1 MKTISKKN
9 KIAAA
14 IFLVLGLLS
23 LALGAWLWGA
33 LPTVR
38 AAETEHDHAD
48 GSWTKLTEGDGT
60 LRNGNYY
67 LTGDLDLTD
76 HFHLDPNH
84 TVTLCLNGH
93 KLTGGG
99 SNSVIIVS
107 DGANFTLCDCNGSN
121 QTHYYT
127 VDETTGQYN
136 FDGVTADTPDAQP
149 VVGGVITGGSSNY
162 EGGGVYVISGTFEM
176 SGTAAISGNRAFR
189 GGGVRVSGDGT
200 FTMSGGTI
208 AGNSATVGG
217 GVYVNGGEVT
227 ISGGYLGGTI
237 AKNMGS
243 ISIEGGYFSAKFH
256 DSYLADGCTFVMLTE
271 DSGDENYKEGFPY
284 AVYKSGDEAVG
295 GYALSVKGSLV
306 YDEEALTADD
316 FAVTVPE
323 GYTGT
328 PSWQYKEQGGSDWA
342 DGFPTDAGEYTVKA
356 IFPADA
362 DHAGAVVEVSFTV
375 APLSIDVIWELMD
388 QDCYELQTPEGNE
401 YNVPYCVDGYS
412 VQAGYRWLEPSDA
425 EAAIT
430 IYVTVDGGEA
440 VITDTTSLQEPG
452 SYTVTAS
459 VYDAHLIGA
468 EGSIAPENYT
478 ITNDTISVT
487 IAERRTL
494 TADDFVISSKEV
506 TYNGEEQQVEIV
518 PKEGIRCGKIT
529 VTYYDGNGE
538 KLNSAPA
545 DAGGYT
551 FTIDVAAGGNFDG
564 AEDLSGAGWTFTIK
578 TKTITLAMISGVA
591 DSYEY
596 TGSQIQPE
604 VTVKDGDILLQEGID
619 YIVSYSGG
627 EGVGTLSGNVIVAGR
642 GNYAGSVGN
651 AFAVTAK
658 VISSAVWTVN
668 GVAVSGSSYTAAYT
682 GSDWTIAATAEG
694 VIVNGVAEQGE
705 IGFSL
710 LRTKPSAGFV
720 GSVCDPGTY
729 STYSLKVNSV
739 NGDSGKKITT
749 N

>member
-67 LTGDLDLTD
+67 LTGDLDLTAY
-76 HFHLDPNH
+76 FHLDPNH

-162 EGGGVYVISGTFEM
+162 EGGGVCVK
-176 SGTAAISGNRAFR
+176 GN
-189 GGGVRVSGDGT
+189 ST
-200 FTMSGGTI
+200 FTMLGGTI
-208 AGNSATVGG
+208 AGNSATTNGGGVYVEGNSTFTMSGGTIGGNSASHGGGVYVEGNSTFTMSDSTISDNKATGSGNGFGGGVYFNGTFTMQGGTIGGSEEGAGNSAISGGGVYFSGGTFTMQGGTISGNSAISYGGGVYFSGTEFTMQGGTIRGNTATSSGG

-237 AKNMGS
+237 AKNKGS
-243 ISIEGGYFSAKFH
+243 ISIEGGYFEKDPQA
-256 DSYLADGCTFVMLTE
+256 YLAGGYTVVMLTE

-284 AVYKSGDEAVG
+284 AVYKSGDEAAG

-306 YDEEALTADD
+306 YDEEALTAED

-388 QDCYELQTPEGNE
+388 QDSYELQTPEGNE

-412 VQAGYRWLEPSDA
+412 V
-425 EAAIT
+425 
-430 IYVTVDGGEA
+430 
-440 VITDTTSLQEPG
+440 
-452 SYTVTAS
+452 
-459 VYDAHLIGA
+459 
-468 EGSIAPENYT
+468 
-478 ITNDTISVT
+478 
-487 IAERRTL
+487 
-494 TADDFVISSKEV
+494 
-506 TYNGEEQQVEIV
+506 
-518 PKEGIRCGKIT
+518 
-529 VTYYDGNGE
+529 
-538 KLNSAPA
+538 
-545 DAGGYT
+545 
-551 FTIDVAAGGNFDG
+551 
-564 AEDLSGAGWTFTIK
+564 
-578 TKTITLAMISGVA
+578 
-591 DSYEY
+591 
-596 TGSQIQPE
+596 
-604 VTVKDGDILLQEGID
+604 
-619 YIVSYSGG
+619 
-627 EGVGTLSGNVIVAGR
+627 
-642 GNYAGSVGN
+642 
-651 AFAVTAK
+651 
-658 VISSAVWTVN
+658 
-668 GVAVSGSSYTAAYT
+668 
-682 GSDWTIAATAEG
+682 
-694 VIVNGVAEQGE
+694 
-705 IGFSL
+705 
-710 LRTKPSAGFV
+710 
-720 GSVCDPGTY
+720 
-729 STYSLKVNSV
+729 
-739 NGDSGKKITT
+739 
-749 N
+749 

>member
-208 AGNSATVGG
+208 AGNSASHGGGVYVEGNSTFTMSDSTISDNKATGSGNGFGGGVYFSGGTFTMQGGTISGNSAISYGGGVYFSGTEFTMQGGTIRGNTATSSGG

-237 AKNMGS
+237 AKNKGS
-243 ISIEGGYFSAKFH
+243 ISIEGGYFEKDPQA
-256 DSYLADGCTFVMLTE
+256 YLAGGYTVVMLTE

-284 AVYKSGDEAVG
+284 AVYKSGDEAAG

-306 YDEEALTADD
+306 YDEEALTAED

-388 QDCYELQTPEGNE
+388 QDSYELQTPEGNE

-412 VQAGYRWLEPSDA
+412 V
-425 EAAIT
+425 
-430 IYVTVDGGEA
+430 
-440 VITDTTSLQEPG
+440 
-452 SYTVTAS
+452 
-459 VYDAHLIGA
+459 
-468 EGSIAPENYT
+468 
-478 ITNDTISVT
+478 
-487 IAERRTL
+487 
-494 TADDFVISSKEV
+494 
-506 TYNGEEQQVEIV
+506 
-518 PKEGIRCGKIT
+518 
-529 VTYYDGNGE
+529 
-538 KLNSAPA
+538 
-545 DAGGYT
+545 
-551 FTIDVAAGGNFDG
+551 
-564 AEDLSGAGWTFTIK
+564 
-578 TKTITLAMISGVA
+578 
-591 DSYEY
+591 
-596 TGSQIQPE
+596 
-604 VTVKDGDILLQEGID
+604 
-619 YIVSYSGG
+619 
-627 EGVGTLSGNVIVAGR
+627 
-642 GNYAGSVGN
+642 
-651 AFAVTAK
+651 
-658 VISSAVWTVN
+658 
-668 GVAVSGSSYTAAYT
+668 
-682 GSDWTIAATAEG
+682 
-694 VIVNGVAEQGE
+694 
-705 IGFSL
+705 
-710 LRTKPSAGFV
+710 
-720 GSVCDPGTY
+720 
-729 STYSLKVNSV
+729 
-739 NGDSGKKITT
+739 
-749 N
+749 

>member
-23 LALGAWLWGA
+23 LALGVWLWGA
-33 LPTVR
+33 SPTAQ

-48 GSWTKLTEGDGT
+48 GSWTELTEGDGI

-67 LTGDLDLTD
+67 LTGDLDLTAY
-76 HFHLDPNH
+76 FHLDPNH

-162 EGGGVYVISGTFEM
+162 EGGGVCVK
-176 SGTAAISGNRAFR
+176 GN
-189 GGGVRVSGDGT
+189 ST
-200 FTMSGGTI
+200 FTMLGGTI
-208 AGNSATVGG
+208 AGNSATTNGGGVYVEGNSTFTMSGGTIGGNSASHGGGVYVEGNSTFTMSDSTISDNKATGSGNGFGGGVYFNGTFTMQGGTIRGNTATSSGG

-237 AKNMGS
+237 AKNKGS
-243 ISIEGGYFSAKFH
+243 ISIEGGYFEKDPQA
-256 DSYLADGCTFVMLTE
+256 YLAGGYTVVMLTE

-284 AVYKSGDEAVG
+284 AVYKSGDEAAG

-306 YDEEALTADD
+306 YDEEALTAED

-388 QDCYELQTPEGNE
+388 QDSYELQTPEGNE

-412 VQAGYRWLEPSDA
+412 V
-425 EAAIT
+425 
-430 IYVTVDGGEA
+430 
-440 VITDTTSLQEPG
+440 
-452 SYTVTAS
+452 
-459 VYDAHLIGA
+459 
-468 EGSIAPENYT
+468 
-478 ITNDTISVT
+478 
-487 IAERRTL
+487 
-494 TADDFVISSKEV
+494 
-506 TYNGEEQQVEIV
+506 
-518 PKEGIRCGKIT
+518 
-529 VTYYDGNGE
+529 
-538 KLNSAPA
+538 
-545 DAGGYT
+545 
-551 FTIDVAAGGNFDG
+551 
-564 AEDLSGAGWTFTIK
+564 
-578 TKTITLAMISGVA
+578 
-591 DSYEY
+591 
-596 TGSQIQPE
+596 
-604 VTVKDGDILLQEGID
+604 
-619 YIVSYSGG
+619 
-627 EGVGTLSGNVIVAGR
+627 
-642 GNYAGSVGN
+642 
-651 AFAVTAK
+651 
-658 VISSAVWTVN
+658 
-668 GVAVSGSSYTAAYT
+668 
-682 GSDWTIAATAEG
+682 
-694 VIVNGVAEQGE
+694 
-705 IGFSL
+705 
-710 LRTKPSAGFV
+710 
-720 GSVCDPGTY
+720 
-729 STYSLKVNSV
+729 
-739 NGDSGKKITT
+739 
-749 N
+749 

>member
-9 KIAAA
+9 KIATA

-23 LALGAWLWGA
+23 LALGVWLWDA
-33 LPTVR
+33 PPTVR

-48 GSWTKLTEGDGT
+48 GSWTELTEGDGI

-67 LTGDLDLTD
+67 LTGDLDLTAY
-76 HFHLDPNH
+76 FHLDPNH

-162 EGGGVYVISGTFEM
+162 EGGGVCVK
-176 SGTAAISGNRAFR
+176 GN
-189 GGGVRVSGDGT
+189 ST
-200 FTMSGGTI
+200 FTMLGGTI
-208 AGNSATVGG
+208 AGNSATTNGGGVYVEGNSTFTMSGGTIGGNSASHGGGVYVEGNSTFTMSDSTISDNKATGSGNGFGGGVYFNGTFTMQGGTIRGNTATSSGG

-237 AKNMGS
+237 AKNKGS
-243 ISIEGGYFSAKFH
+243 ISIEGGYFEKDPQA
-256 DSYLADGCTFVMLTE
+256 YLAGGYTVVMLTE

-284 AVYKSGDEAVG
+284 AVYKSGDEAAG

-388 QDCYELQTPEGNE
+388 QDSYELQTPEGNE

-412 VQAGYRWLEPSDA
+412 V
-425 EAAIT
+425 
-430 IYVTVDGGEA
+430 
-440 VITDTTSLQEPG
+440 
-452 SYTVTAS
+452 
-459 VYDAHLIGA
+459 
-468 EGSIAPENYT
+468 
-478 ITNDTISVT
+478 
-487 IAERRTL
+487 
-494 TADDFVISSKEV
+494 
-506 TYNGEEQQVEIV
+506 
-518 PKEGIRCGKIT
+518 
-529 VTYYDGNGE
+529 
-538 KLNSAPA
+538 
-545 DAGGYT
+545 
-551 FTIDVAAGGNFDG
+551 
-564 AEDLSGAGWTFTIK
+564 
-578 TKTITLAMISGVA
+578 
-591 DSYEY
+591 
-596 TGSQIQPE
+596 
-604 VTVKDGDILLQEGID
+604 
-619 YIVSYSGG
+619 
-627 EGVGTLSGNVIVAGR
+627 
-642 GNYAGSVGN
+642 
-651 AFAVTAK
+651 
-658 VISSAVWTVN
+658 
-668 GVAVSGSSYTAAYT
+668 
-682 GSDWTIAATAEG
+682 
-694 VIVNGVAEQGE
+694 
-705 IGFSL
+705 
-710 LRTKPSAGFV
+710 
-720 GSVCDPGTY
+720 
-729 STYSLKVNSV
+729 
-739 NGDSGKKITT
+739 
-749 N
+749 

>member
-217 GVYVNGGEVT
+217 GVYVEGNSTFTMSDSTISDNKATGSGVYFSGGTFTMQGGTISGNSAISYGGGVYFSGTEFTMQGGTIRGNTATSSGGGVYVNGGEVT

-237 AKNMGS
+237 AKNKGS
-243 ISIEGGYFSAKFH
+243 ISIEGGYFEKDPQA
-256 DSYLADGCTFVMLTE
+256 YLAGGYTVVMLTE

-284 AVYKSGDEAVG
+284 AVYKSGDEAAG

-306 YDEEALTADD
+306 YDEEALTAED

-388 QDCYELQTPEGNE
+388 QDSYELQTPEGNE

-412 VQAGYRWLEPSDA
+412 V
-425 EAAIT
+425 
-430 IYVTVDGGEA
+430 
-440 VITDTTSLQEPG
+440 
-452 SYTVTAS
+452 
-459 VYDAHLIGA
+459 
-468 EGSIAPENYT
+468 
-478 ITNDTISVT
+478 
-487 IAERRTL
+487 
-494 TADDFVISSKEV
+494 
-506 TYNGEEQQVEIV
+506 
-518 PKEGIRCGKIT
+518 
-529 VTYYDGNGE
+529 
-538 KLNSAPA
+538 
-545 DAGGYT
+545 
-551 FTIDVAAGGNFDG
+551 
-564 AEDLSGAGWTFTIK
+564 
-578 TKTITLAMISGVA
+578 
-591 DSYEY
+591 
-596 TGSQIQPE
+596 
-604 VTVKDGDILLQEGID
+604 
-619 YIVSYSGG
+619 
-627 EGVGTLSGNVIVAGR
+627 
-642 GNYAGSVGN
+642 
-651 AFAVTAK
+651 
-658 VISSAVWTVN
+658 
-668 GVAVSGSSYTAAYT
+668 
-682 GSDWTIAATAEG
+682 
-694 VIVNGVAEQGE
+694 
-705 IGFSL
+705 
-710 LRTKPSAGFV
+710 
-720 GSVCDPGTY
+720 
-729 STYSLKVNSV
+729 
-739 NGDSGKKITT
+739 
-749 N
+749 

>member
-23 LALGAWLWGA
+23 LALGVWLWDA
-33 LPTVR
+33 PPTVR

-48 GSWTKLTEGDGT
+48 GSWTELTEGDGI

-67 LTGDLDLTD
+67 LTGDLDLTAY
-76 HFHLDPNH
+76 FHLDPNH

-149 VVGGVITGGSSNY
+149 VVGGVITGGTSNY
-162 EGGGVYVISGTFEM
+162 EGGGVCVKGNSTFTMQGGT
-176 SGTAAISGNRAFR
+176 ISGNSASES
-189 GGGVRVSGDGT
+189 GGGVYFSGGT
-200 FTMSGGTI
+200 FTMQGGTI
-208 AGNSATVGG
+208 SGNSAISYGGGVYFSGTEFTMQGGTIRGNTATSSGG

-237 AKNMGS
+237 AKNKGS
-243 ISIEGGYFSAKFH
+243 ISIEGGYFEKDPQA
-256 DSYLADGCTFVMLTE
+256 YLAGGYTVVMLTE

-284 AVYKSGDEAVG
+284 AVYKSGDEAAG

-306 YDEEALTADD
+306 YDEEALTAED

-388 QDCYELQTPEGNE
+388 QDSYELQTPEGNE

-412 VQAGYRWLEPSDA
+412 V
-425 EAAIT
+425 
-430 IYVTVDGGEA
+430 
-440 VITDTTSLQEPG
+440 
-452 SYTVTAS
+452 
-459 VYDAHLIGA
+459 
-468 EGSIAPENYT
+468 
-478 ITNDTISVT
+478 
-487 IAERRTL
+487 
-494 TADDFVISSKEV
+494 
-506 TYNGEEQQVEIV
+506 
-518 PKEGIRCGKIT
+518 
-529 VTYYDGNGE
+529 
-538 KLNSAPA
+538 
-545 DAGGYT
+545 
-551 FTIDVAAGGNFDG
+551 
-564 AEDLSGAGWTFTIK
+564 
-578 TKTITLAMISGVA
+578 
-591 DSYEY
+591 
-596 TGSQIQPE
+596 
-604 VTVKDGDILLQEGID
+604 
-619 YIVSYSGG
+619 
-627 EGVGTLSGNVIVAGR
+627 
-642 GNYAGSVGN
+642 
-651 AFAVTAK
+651 
-658 VISSAVWTVN
+658 
-668 GVAVSGSSYTAAYT
+668 
-682 GSDWTIAATAEG
+682 
-694 VIVNGVAEQGE
+694 
-705 IGFSL
+705 
-710 LRTKPSAGFV
+710 
-720 GSVCDPGTY
+720 
-729 STYSLKVNSV
+729 
-739 NGDSGKKITT
+739 
-749 N
+749 

>member
-23 LALGAWLWGA
+23 LALGVWLWGA
-33 LPTVR
+33 PAAVQ
-38 AAETEHDHAD
+38 AAETEHDQMHT
-48 GSWTKLTEGDGT
+48 GWTKLTEGDGT

-67 LTGDLDLTD
+67 LTGDLDLTAY
-76 HFHLDPNH
+76 FYLDPNH

-162 EGGGVYVISGTFEM
+162 EGGGVCVKGNSTFTMLGGTIAGNSATTNGGGVYVEGNSTFTMSDGTISGNRPSFGFGGGVYVDYGTFEM
-176 SGTAAISGNRAFR
+176 LGGTIGGSEEGAGNSATS
-189 GGGVRVSGDGT
+189 GGGVYVSSGGT

-208 AGNSATVGG
+208 GGNSATSYGGGVYFSGTFTMQGGTIRGNSAISYGGGVYFSGTEFTMQGGTIRGNTATSSGG

-237 AKNMGS
+237 AKNKGS
-243 ISIEGGYFSAKFH
+243 ISIEGGYFEKDPQA
-256 DSYLADGCTFVMLTE
+256 YLAGGYTVVMLTE

-284 AVYKSGDEAVG
+284 AVYKSGDEAAG

-306 YDEEALTADD
+306 YDEEALTAED

-388 QDCYELQTPEGNE
+388 QDSYELQTPEGNE

-412 VQAGYRWLEPSDA
+412 V
-425 EAAIT
+425 
-430 IYVTVDGGEA
+430 
-440 VITDTTSLQEPG
+440 
-452 SYTVTAS
+452 
-459 VYDAHLIGA
+459 
-468 EGSIAPENYT
+468 
-478 ITNDTISVT
+478 
-487 IAERRTL
+487 
-494 TADDFVISSKEV
+494 
-506 TYNGEEQQVEIV
+506 
-518 PKEGIRCGKIT
+518 
-529 VTYYDGNGE
+529 
-538 KLNSAPA
+538 
-545 DAGGYT
+545 
-551 FTIDVAAGGNFDG
+551 
-564 AEDLSGAGWTFTIK
+564 
-578 TKTITLAMISGVA
+578 
-591 DSYEY
+591 
-596 TGSQIQPE
+596 
-604 VTVKDGDILLQEGID
+604 
-619 YIVSYSGG
+619 
-627 EGVGTLSGNVIVAGR
+627 
-642 GNYAGSVGN
+642 
-651 AFAVTAK
+651 
-658 VISSAVWTVN
+658 
-668 GVAVSGSSYTAAYT
+668 
-682 GSDWTIAATAEG
+682 
-694 VIVNGVAEQGE
+694 
-705 IGFSL
+705 
-710 LRTKPSAGFV
+710 
-720 GSVCDPGTY
+720 
-729 STYSLKVNSV
+729 
-739 NGDSGKKITT
+739 
-749 N
+749 

>member
-217 GVYVNGGEVT
+217 GVYVEGNSTFTMSDSTISDNKATGSGNGFGGGVYFNGTFTMQGGTIGGSEEGAGNSAISGGGVYFSGGTFTMQGGTISGNSAISYGGGVYFSGTEFTMQGGTIRGNTATSSGGGVYVNGGEVT

-237 AKNMGS
+237 AKNKGS
-243 ISIEGGYFSAKFH
+243 ISIEGGYFEKDPQA
-256 DSYLADGCTFVMLTE
+256 YLAGGYTVVMLTE

-284 AVYKSGDEAVG
+284 AVYKSGDEAAG

-306 YDEEALTADD
+306 YDEEALTAED

-388 QDCYELQTPEGNE
+388 QDSYELQTPEGNE

-412 VQAGYRWLEPSDA
+412 V
-425 EAAIT
+425 
-430 IYVTVDGGEA
+430 
-440 VITDTTSLQEPG
+440 
-452 SYTVTAS
+452 
-459 VYDAHLIGA
+459 
-468 EGSIAPENYT
+468 
-478 ITNDTISVT
+478 
-487 IAERRTL
+487 
-494 TADDFVISSKEV
+494 
-506 TYNGEEQQVEIV
+506 
-518 PKEGIRCGKIT
+518 
-529 VTYYDGNGE
+529 
-538 KLNSAPA
+538 
-545 DAGGYT
+545 
-551 FTIDVAAGGNFDG
+551 
-564 AEDLSGAGWTFTIK
+564 
-578 TKTITLAMISGVA
+578 
-591 DSYEY
+591 
-596 TGSQIQPE
+596 
-604 VTVKDGDILLQEGID
+604 
-619 YIVSYSGG
+619 
-627 EGVGTLSGNVIVAGR
+627 
-642 GNYAGSVGN
+642 
-651 AFAVTAK
+651 
-658 VISSAVWTVN
+658 
-668 GVAVSGSSYTAAYT
+668 
-682 GSDWTIAATAEG
+682 
-694 VIVNGVAEQGE
+694 
-705 IGFSL
+705 
-710 LRTKPSAGFV
+710 
-720 GSVCDPGTY
+720 
-729 STYSLKVNSV
+729 
-739 NGDSGKKITT
+739 
-749 N
+749 